1 MWLLREQFLY
11 FLNRPIIAKVSQ
23 IPNIRLRAYILIFCT
38 LLTNQYFN
46 NLSFHQ
52 IKISSHV
59 RPTTSGCSS
68 CITVT
73 SRRTDGGDLIRSGE
87 RDSPVLY
94 TADQR
99 HHILMILTCVRG
111 SKGGWP
117 KTAGCSEVGKGGR
130 EGLLIENKM
139 FNKNFIFVSTN
150 DSEED
155 RHLLNNIK

>member
-1 MWLLREQFLY
+1 MRFLREQFLY
-11 FLNRPIIAKVSQ
+11 FLNRPIIAKASQ
-23 IPNIRLRAYILIFCT
+23 IPNIKLRAYILIFCT
-38 LLTNQYFN
+38 LLTNQYLN

-68 CITVT
+68 FIIVT
-73 SRRTDGGDLIRSGE
+73 SRRTDGGDLIRSGK

-99 HHILMILTCVRG
+99 HHILMILTRVKRSEG
-111 SKGGWP
+111 DWP
-117 KTAGCSEVGKGGR
+117 KTAGCSKVRKVGR

-139 FNKNFIFVSTN
+139 FNKNFIFMSTN
-150 DSEED
+150 SD
-155 RHLLNNIK
+155 ITKI

>member
-11 FLNRPIIAKVSQ
+11 FLNRPIIAKASQ
-23 IPNIRLRAYILIFCT
+23 IPNIKLRAYILIFCT
-38 LLTNQYFN
+38 LLTNQYLN

-68 CITVT
+68 FIIVT
-73 SRRTDGGDLIRSGE
+73 SRRTDGGDLIRSGK

-94 TADQR
+94 TAGQR
-99 HHILMILTCVRG
+99 HHILMILTCVKR
-111 SKGGWP
+111 SEGGWP
-117 KTAGCSEVGKGGR
+117 KTAGCSKVGKVGR

-139 FNKNFIFVSTN
+139 FNKNFILISTN
-150 DSEED
+150 SYITKTE
-155 RHLLNNIK
+155 RKTFIK